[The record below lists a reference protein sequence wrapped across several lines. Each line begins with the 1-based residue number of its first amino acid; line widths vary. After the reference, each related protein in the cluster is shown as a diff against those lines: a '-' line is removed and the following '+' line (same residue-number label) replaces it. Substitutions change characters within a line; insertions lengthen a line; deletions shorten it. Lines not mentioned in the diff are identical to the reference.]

1 MTLHE
6 WRHRDEEGVV
16 IYYRATIHAGR
27 WEFFSTLKT
36 DPEWNEHEILSLEA
50 MEMFREVLWNKH
62 LRRRAPL
69 KHVEQID
76 KMIEKLREEESSW
89 RGES

>member
-6 WRHRDEEGVV
+6 WRDRDDEGVV
-16 IYYRATIHAGR
+16 IYYRATIHASR

-36 DPEWNEHEILSLEA
+36 DPEWNEHEILSMEA
-50 MEMFREVLWNKH
+50 MEQFREVLWNKH

-76 KMIEKLREEESSW
+76 KLIEALREEESSW
-89 RGES
+89 RGEG